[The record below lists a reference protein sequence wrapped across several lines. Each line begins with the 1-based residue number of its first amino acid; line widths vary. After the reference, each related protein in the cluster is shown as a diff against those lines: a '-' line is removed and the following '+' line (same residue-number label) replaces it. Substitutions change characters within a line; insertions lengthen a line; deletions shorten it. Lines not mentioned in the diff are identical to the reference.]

1 MLWDYINKMWLWV
14 IQVFKSFETL
24 WNYSFEI
31 GEYTITFQSIL
42 TSSLLLVVGLLL
54 VKKLI

>member
-1 MLWDYINKMWLWV
+1 MYTYIMSIWNWLV
-14 IQVFKSFETL
+14 DVFKSFETL

-42 TSSLLLVVGLLL
+42 TTSLLLIVGLLL

>member
-1 MLWDYINKMWLWV
+1 MYTLITNIWDWLV
-14 IQVFKSFETL
+14 NVFNSFETL

-42 TSSLLLVVGLLL
+42 TTSLLLIVGLLL

>member
-1 MLWDYINKMWLWV
+1 MYTFIINIWNWLV
-14 IQVFKSFETL
+14 EVFKSFETL

>member
-1 MLWDYINKMWLWV
+1 MYTFIMDIWNWLV
-14 IQVFKSFETL
+14 QVFKSFETL

-42 TSSLLLVVGLLL
+42 TTSLLLIVGLLL

>member
-1 MLWDYINKMWLWV
+1 MYTLIMNIWDWLV
-14 IQVFKSFETL
+14 NVFNSFETL

-42 TSSLLLVVGLLL
+42 TTSLLLIVGLLL

>member
-1 MLWDYINKMWLWV
+1 MYTLIMSIWNWLV
-14 IQVFKSFETL
+14 EVFKSFETL

-42 TSSLLLVVGLLL
+42 TTSLLLIVGLLL

>member
-1 MLWDYINKMWLWV
+1 MYTFIINIWNWLV
-14 IQVFKSFETL
+14 QVFNSFETL

-42 TSSLLLVVGLLL
+42 TTSLLLIVGMLL

>member
-1 MLWDYINKMWLWV
+1 MYTFIINIWNWLV
-14 IQVFKSFETL
+14 EVFKSFETL

-42 TSSLLLVVGLLL
+42 TTSLLLIVGLLL

>member
-1 MLWDYINKMWLWV
+1 MYTFIINIWNWLV
-14 IQVFKSFETL
+14 EVFKSFETL

-31 GEYTITFQSIL
+31 GEYTISFQSIL
-42 TSSLLLVVGLLL
+42 TTSLLLIVGMLL

>member
-1 MLWDYINKMWLWV
+1 MYTFIMNIWNWLV
-14 IQVFKSFETL
+14 QVFNSFETL

-42 TSSLLLVVGLLL
+42 TTSLLLIVGLLL

>member
-1 MLWDYINKMWLWV
+1 MYTFIINTWNWLV
-14 IQVFKSFETL
+14 EVFKSFETL

-42 TSSLLLVVGLLL
+42 TTSLLLIVGLLL

>member
-1 MLWDYINKMWLWV
+1 MYTLITNIWDWLV
-14 IQVFKSFETL
+14 EVFNNFEKL

-42 TSSLLLVVGLLL
+42 TTSLLLIVGLLL

>member
-1 MLWDYINKMWLWV
+1 MYTFIINIWNWLV
-14 IQVFKSFETL
+14 QVFNSFETL

-42 TSSLLLVVGLLL
+42 TSSLLLIVGLLL

>member
-1 MLWDYINKMWLWV
+1 MYAFIINIWNWLV
-14 IQVFKSFETL
+14 EVFKSFETL
-24 WNYSFEI
+24 LNYSFEI

-42 TSSLLLVVGLLL
+42 TTSLLLIVGLLL

>member
-1 MLWDYINKMWLWV
+1 MYTFIINIWNWLV
-14 IQVFKSFETL
+14 EVFKSFETL

-42 TSSLLLVVGLLL
+42 TSSLLLIVGLLL

>member
-1 MLWDYINKMWLWV
+1 MYTLITNVWNWLV
-14 IQVFKSFETL
+14 EVFKSFETL

-42 TSSLLLVVGLLL
+42 TTSLLLIVGLLL